1 MLRKTYD
8 EELQQLFNK
17 LIEMGSL
24 VEDQIKNSL
33 IALEGRDLDL
43 ASGTIYKD
51 RLVNQMER
59 EIEKDCLNLI
69 LTQQPV
75 ATDLRNISAC
85 LKIVTDLERIGDH
98 AQDISE
104 ISISL
109 GENKLTNELDE
120 LHKFFDIIKVMLKD
134 AIDSFV
140 ASDVELAKNAKKM
153 DDTIDKLYADFR
165 KKAINSASKDPAS
178 AEEWIDL
185 LQVAKYLER
194 VGDHAENICE
204 WVIFSVTGDYVES
217 LKNPKK
223 MRS

>member
-17 LIEMGSL
+17 LVEMASLIE
-24 VEDQIKNSL
+24 EQIKNSL
-33 IALEGRDLDL
+33 IALEERDLDL
-43 ASGTIYKD
+43 ASETIYKD

-75 ATDLRNISAC
+75 ASDLRNISAC

-109 GENKLTNELDE
+109 GGNKIRNELLE
-120 LHKFFDIIKVMLKD
+120 LHKLFDIIKLMLKD

-140 ASDVELAKNAKKM
+140 SSDIKLAQKAKKM
-153 DDTIDKLYADFR
+153 DDIIDDMYMKFR
-165 KKAINSASKDPAS
+165 KKAIASASKDPDS
-178 AEEWIDL
+178 AEEWVDL

-194 VGDHAENICE
+194 VGDHAENIAE
-204 WVIFSVTGDYVES
+204 WVIFSVTGDYLQS
-217 LKNPKK
+217 LKNPK
-223 MRS
+223 